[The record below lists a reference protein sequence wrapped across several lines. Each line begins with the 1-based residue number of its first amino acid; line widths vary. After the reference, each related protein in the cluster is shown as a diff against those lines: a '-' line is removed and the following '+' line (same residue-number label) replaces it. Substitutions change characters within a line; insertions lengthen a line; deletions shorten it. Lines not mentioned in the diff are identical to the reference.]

1 MLVVSTREFRARQS
15 KYLEMVN
22 DGTEL
27 VLKSREQGSFVL
39 TPILQSNT
47 ILEKG
52 YILPPDE
59 DLARSVTGEQI
70 VERLIPRIENI
81 FQYLRT

>member
-22 DGTEL
+22 NGTEL

-39 TPILQSNT
+39 TPIMR
-47 ILEKG
+47 
-52 YILPPDE
+52 YILS
-59 DLARSVTGEQI
+59 ATSAT
-70 VERLIPRIENI
+70 IP
-81 FQYLRT
+81 

>member
-1 MLVVSTREFRARQS
+1 MLEVSTREFKARQS

-22 DGTEL
+22 NGTEL

-39 TPILQSNT
+39 TPITQSHA

-52 YILPPDE
+52 YVLAPNE
-59 DLARSVTGEQI
+59 DLARAVTGEQI
-70 VERLIPRIENI
+70 VERLIPRIEKLFNK
-81 FQYLRT
+81 

>member
-22 DGTEL
+22 NGTEL

-39 TPILQSNT
+39 APITQSHT

-52 YILPPDE
+52 YILMPDE
-59 DLARSVTGEQI
+59 DLARAVTGEQI
-70 VERLIPRIENI
+70 VERLIPRIEKL
-81 FQYLRT
+81 FDK